1 MKALGHGCFVALFAF
16 MCSSAALAQESK
28 SAPLAKQLAAA
39 LDAAKLDS
47 IAAKDPS
54 NPGVFIG
61 ALYLPGFELL
71 AVSAQYSAPT
81 LLDTRLLR
89 AEYRDVYLD
98 LSSASVPGTKVFVED
113 LGIDG
118 VKARR
123 DNDQPF
129 DTVEISGKRT
139 VFDSD
144 WGKQKMSE
152 ADYMK
157 AFTAADERYTE
168 MLTALLAQ
176 IKKRS

>member
-1 MKALGHGCFVALFAF
+1 MKALGHGCIVALLAF
-16 MCSSAALAQESK
+16 MSSSVALAQESK

-54 NPGVFIG
+54 NPDVYIG
-61 ALYLPGFELL
+61 ALYMAGFELL
-71 AVSAQYSAPT
+71 AVSAKYSAPT
-81 LLDTRLLR
+81 LLDSRLTS
-89 AEYRDVYLD
+89 ADYREVYLD
-98 LSSASVPGTKVFVED
+98 LSSAAVPGTKVFVED

-123 DNDQPF
+123 EDDQPF

-139 VFDSD
+139 IFDSE
-144 WGKQKMSE
+144 WGKQKISE

-157 AFTAADERYTE
+157 AFAEADARYAE

-176 IKKRS
+176 LKKTS